1 MLHCVTFDAFV
12 TNAAAAASNLRFSW
26 LFPLDG
32 AGGFAGDV
40 VDDAVDAKPIMPRA
54 SGCGKFV
61 DGLRDHSDCPHHI
74 FSSRKAVL
82 KPNLAESC
90 LERKY
95 KKL

>member
-40 VDDAVDAKPIMPRA
+40 VDDAVDAA
-54 SGCGKFV
+54 DFADDTAGDFCQ
-61 DGLRDHSDCPHHI
+61 
-74 FSSRKAVL
+74 
-82 KPNLAESC
+82 
-90 LERKY
+90 
-95 KKL
+95 